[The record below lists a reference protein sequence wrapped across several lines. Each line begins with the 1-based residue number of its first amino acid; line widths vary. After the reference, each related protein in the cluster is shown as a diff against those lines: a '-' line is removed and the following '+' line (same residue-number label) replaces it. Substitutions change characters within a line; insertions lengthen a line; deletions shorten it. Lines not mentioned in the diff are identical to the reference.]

1 MKKLYDWAYQHQVV
15 ATVVVLFVYAVG
27 IITLATN
34 LDRLSCT
41 NRWDGVYQS
50 QYKVLGGCR
59 VNIEGHWLPEN
70 VIRVVK

>member
-1 MKKLYDWAYQHQVV
+1 MKKIYDWAYQHQVV

-27 IITLATN
+27 IIALATT

-41 NRWDGVYQS
+41 NRWDGIYQS

-59 VNIEGHWLPEN
+59 VNVDGRWLPES
-70 VIRVVK
+70 VIRVKV